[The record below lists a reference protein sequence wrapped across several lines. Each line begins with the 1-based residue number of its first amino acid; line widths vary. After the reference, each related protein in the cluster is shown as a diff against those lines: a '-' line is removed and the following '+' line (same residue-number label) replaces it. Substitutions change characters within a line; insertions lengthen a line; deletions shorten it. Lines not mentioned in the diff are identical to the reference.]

1 MTLNIMWH
9 YISLLCVVDTYE
21 PYPTRFP
28 AYMETHPKVSC
39 SRGVDFDKVNAALPC
54 WKVRTIV
61 NDDVAWDIVFKA
73 FTHGPTRAFSSI
85 GTKATHDWSMSLCT
99 LSGAHNV
106 SSITFRAFCP
116 CTWKLVVHWPSQ
128 KRLTFSSDITWIL
141 ISCNSLIKIQI
152 IVT

>member
-1 MTLNIMWH
+1 
-9 YISLLCVVDTYE
+9 
-21 PYPTRFP
+21 
-28 AYMETHPKVSC
+28 
-39 SRGVDFDKVNAALPC
+39 
-54 WKVRTIV
+54 
-61 NDDVAWDIVFKA
+61 
-73 FTHGPTRAFSSI
+73 
-85 GTKATHDWSMSLCT
+85 MSLCT

-116 CTWKLVVHWPSQ
+116 GTWKLVVHWPSQ